1 MATAPQSS
9 LSNSS
14 TMYNHSVYGKN
25 ADHIF
30 WFSMHNTSLGKN
42 AEPTRGSTGLSVPLS
57 ARCRPDS
64 GNVTEKL
71 LCSACRAGV
80 ACPGRAAPRRASAP
94 RTVGSSHSEN
104 LLETEGHWTVPAV
117 GLRSVIGRN
126 HHGVHLFI
134 CQNEISAQLG
144 GQRESASSRWGKPQA
159 FLCDSGRASV
169 LSGGRGGK
177 AHTNELA
184 FLQRKV
190 QIQDGKDELRMLKIT
205 FGTFKGRPSPGDA
218 IRP

>member
-80 ACPGRAAPRRASAP
+80 ACPGHAAPRRAPAP
-94 RTVGSSHSEN
+94 RTVGSSHPEN

-159 FLCDSGRASV
+159 FLCASGRASV
-169 LSGGRGGK
+169 LPAGGAGGGRHTRMNSLSCNAKFRFRTGK
-177 AHTNELA
+177 
-184 FLQRKV
+184 
-190 QIQDGKDELRMLKIT
+190 MS
-205 FGTFKGRPSPGDA
+205 FGC
-218 IRP
+218 

>member
-80 ACPGRAAPRRASAP
+80 ACPGRAAPRRAPAP
-94 RTVGSSHSEN
+94 RTVGSSHPEN
-104 LLETEGHWTVPAV
+104 LLETEGHWMVPAV

-126 HHGVHLFI
+126 RHGVHLSER
-134 CQNEISAQLG
+134 NLG
-144 GQRESASSRWGKPQA
+144 PAGGPEGERLVSLGEAT
-159 FLCDSGRASV
+159 SV
-169 LSGGRGGK
+169 SL
-177 AHTNELA
+177 
-184 FLQRKV
+184 
-190 QIQDGKDELRMLKIT
+190 
-205 FGTFKGRPSPGDA
+205 
-218 IRP
+218 